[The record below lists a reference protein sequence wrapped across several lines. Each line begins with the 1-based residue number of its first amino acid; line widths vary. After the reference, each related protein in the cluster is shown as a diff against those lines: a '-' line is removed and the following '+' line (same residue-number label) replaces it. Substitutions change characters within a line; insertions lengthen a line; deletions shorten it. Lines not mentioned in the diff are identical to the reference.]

1 MVTVLLGISRHESA
15 NKKGIRRTQE
25 GLMMN
30 TPLIPAAPTWDE
42 RYGAAGFLYG
52 TEPNAY
58 LASQRSLF
66 VSGKKALVVADGE
79 GRNGVWLAQQGLEV
93 DAFDLSAV
101 GVAKARQLA
110 QRSGVAVNFEV
121 SDCEPW
127 RWPADAYDYV
137 VAIFI
142 QFAAP
147 ALRQRLFAN
156 MVGSLKRGGYL
167 ILQGYTPTAA
177 ELASFGP
184 QLLDHLYTEE
194 MLRAA
199 FAGMALV
206 DFQVYQAVVAEQVQQ
221 SEPSALIGL
230 VAQK

>member
-1 MVTVLLGISRHESA
+1 MTNQPFVG
-15 NKKGIRRTQE
+15 
-25 GLMMN
+25 
-30 TPLIPAAPTWDE
+30 AAPTWDQ

-79 GRNGVWLAQQGLEV
+79 GRNGVWLAQQGVAV
-93 DAFDLSAV
+93 DAFDLSPV
-101 GVAKARQLA
+101 GVAKARELA
-110 QRSGVAVNFEV
+110 QQRAVVVNFEI

-127 RWPADAYDYV
+127 RWPESAYDYV

-147 ALRQRLFAN
+147 ALRQRLFAS
-156 MVGSLKRGGYL
+156 MRASLKPGGYL
-167 ILQGYTPTAA
+167 IVQGYTPTAA
-177 ELASFGP
+177 ELARFGP
-184 QLLDHLYTEE
+184 ELLDHLYTEE
-194 MLRAA
+194 MLRADC
-199 FAGMALV
+199 AGMRLI
-206 DFQVYQAVVAEQVQQ
+206 DFQVYEAVIAEQPQQ